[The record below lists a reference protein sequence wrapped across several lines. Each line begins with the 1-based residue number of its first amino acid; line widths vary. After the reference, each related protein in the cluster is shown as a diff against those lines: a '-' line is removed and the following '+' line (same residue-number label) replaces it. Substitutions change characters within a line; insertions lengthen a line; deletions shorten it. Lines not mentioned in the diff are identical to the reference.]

1 MRDRNSTNHR
11 QARPPKE
18 PEGTPSVERPTTDAA
33 ADDITPSIPA
43 IAVGNIRSTTPP
55 RVRRSPQSRAPTAVL
70 AAAEAENT
78 AGPSAPV
85 PFSKPPTMP
94 SRATSPV
101 DKHRAAASLKR
112 RNPHVRGGSPSG
124 ASRARTGDLLHA
136 MQAAVHL
143 EFGLFAGHFGLR
155 RSGLRRRC
163 CTQFPQCF
171 RSDRAKG
178 RGLWP
183 DPPSSHGHGR
193 GGHSRAAAR
202 PACDPEPRSPHAPPW
217 PNGGPRRGTRSLR
230 HDDIASASRSP
241 TRATSDAIRRLAS
254 SSSGCHWTP
263 SANVRDGSSIASTS
277 PSPARPLTRK
287 FGPTR
292 STA

>member
-1 MRDRNSTNHR
+1 MGHR
-11 QARPPKE
+11 RR
-18 PEGTPSVERPTTDAA
+18 GRPTAA
-33 ADDITPSIPA
+33 PS
-43 IAVGNIRSTTPP
+43 G
-55 RVRRSPQSRAPTAVL
+55 
-70 AAAEAENT
+70 
-78 AGPSAPV
+78 
-85 PFSKPPTMP
+85 
-94 SRATSPV
+94 
-101 DKHRAAASLKR
+101 
-112 RNPHVRGGSPSG
+112 G

-136 MQAAVHL
+136 MQAAVHP

-163 CTQFPQCF
+163 FTQFPHFSGATGPKAAAFGPIRQVVT
-171 RSDRAKG
+171 ATGG
-178 RGLWP
+178 RDTRVRPLA
-183 DPPSSHGHGR
+183 PPAT
-193 GGHSRAAAR
+193 RAALAAR
-202 PACDPEPRSPHAPPW
+202 AALAE
-217 PNGGPRRGTRSLR
+217 GGPRRGPRSLR
-230 HDDIASASRSP
+230 HDYIASASRSP